1 MDEIMIFLGSGA
13 SAPFGVPTMTG
24 KDGMSYKFESDS
36 TNLLTDD
43 EEKLYKIIQVDRQSN
58 DLERILGILD
68 FVTKEPREIPRFFNV
83 ITNDLDLK
91 SKRYDINESVRLL
104 KSLKSKIFDSIKRN
118 CMIDKPTLNKKK
130 GIYEEFFNFLN
141 KHITT
146 SHYKIHPR
154 YNIFT
159 TNYDIIIDRY
169 IKDKHDEGRG
179 RFTYQ
184 DGFKIKNEYPEW
196 SPEVYAEVPT
206 FKLFKLHGS
215 IDWYYLD
222 ERKIVKRDVKLL
234 SYFGETIYCEKL
246 SAAILYPVP
255 NKEIYRDPFS
265 ELSSHLKDT
274 LKDYNTNICIIVGY
288 SFRDE
293 YIKKIFFDAIN
304 RRKEKMEKMI
314 LIDKNP
320 DEVKRNLSNEEL
332 ELIGDKTNFFPIEG
346 DFGSREV
353 LDKLEKILS

>member
-24 KDGMSYKFESDS
+24 KDGMSYKFKSDS

-43 EEKLYKIIQVDRQSN
+43 EEKLYKIIQVGRQSY
-58 DLERILGILD
+58 DLERILGVLN

-91 SKRYDINESVRLL
+91 SKIYDINESIRLL
-104 KSLKSKIFDSIKRN
+104 KSLKSKIFDFIKRN
-118 CMIDKPTLNKKK
+118 CIIDKPTLSKKK
-130 GIYEEFFNFLN
+130 GIYEEFFKFLN

-196 SPEVYAEVPT
+196 SPEVYAEPAT

-215 IDWYYLD
+215 IDWRYLD
-222 ERKIVKRDVKLL
+222 RKIVKSFIPL
-234 SYFGETIYCEKL
+234 SSFSPKETINGEKL
-246 SAAILYPVP
+246 TEAILYPLP
-255 NKEIYRDPFS
+255 EKEIYKDPFF
-265 ELSSHLKDT
+265 ELFSYLKGT
-274 LKDYNTNICIIVGY
+274 LRNELIKICIVVGY

-293 YIKKIFFDAIN
+293 HIKNIFFDAIN
-304 RRKEKMEKMI
+304 KNQKKLKII
-314 LIDKNP
+314 LIDKHP
-320 DEVKRNLSNEEL
+320 EEVMKNLSF
-332 ELIGDKTNFFPIEG
+332 IKDKANFHPIEG
-346 DFGSREV
+346 EFGRRKV
-353 LDKLEKILS
+353 LDELVEKINDE